1 MDGTVIVIILAV
13 AGVAS
18 VLLFAIKGISDQLPD
33 LFESFRRA
41 RDAWRRLKEEQG
53 EVTKPDDTKEPPSS
67 AAVPAGDEEPPVAAC
82 ESP

>member
-53 EVTKPDDTKEPPSS
+53 EVTKPDDTEEPPSS
-67 AAVPAGDEEPPVAAC
+67 VAVPAGDEEPPVAAC